1 MLHTSIDVTEKA
13 CEYFNNGYSCSESVI
28 KAFSDAGIVSEEL
41 VGVATSFSGGMSSGC
56 LCGAVAGSQM
66 VIGALHGKDKD
77 NTARSL
83 AKEFVERFK
92 SEKKATCCKFLSIG
106 YEFSSP
112 ERKQKCTEYVKF
124 CVEILKE
131 LL

>member
-1 MLHTSIDVTEKA
+1 MLHTKVDVTELA

-28 KAFSDAGIVSEEL
+28 KAFSDAGIVSEDL

-56 LCGAVAGSQM
+56 LCGAIAASQM

-77 NTARSL
+77 NTARAL
-83 AKEFVERFK
+83 AKEFVSRFK
-92 SEKKATCCKFLSIG
+92 AEKQATCCKFLSAG

-112 ERKQKCTEYVKF
+112 ERKAKCTELVRF
-124 CVEILKE
+124 CTEILKE

>member
-1 MLHTSIDVTEKA
+1 MLHTKEDLAKVA

-56 LCGAVAGSQM
+56 LCGAIAGSQM

-77 NTARSL
+77 NTARAL
-83 AKEFVERFK
+83 AKEFVSRFK
-92 SEKKATCCKFLSIG
+92 AEKQATCCKFLSAG

-112 ERKQKCTEYVKF
+112 ERKANCTELVKF

>member
-1 MLHTSIDVTEKA
+1 MQDTKVDVTELA
-13 CEYFNNGYSCSESVI
+13 CEYFTNGYSCSESVV
-28 KAFSDAGIVSEEL
+28 KAFSDAGMVSEEL
-41 VGVATSFSGGMSSGC
+41 IGVATSFSGGMSSGC

-77 NTARSL
+77 NQARAL
-83 AKEFVERFK
+83 AKKFIDRFRA
-92 SEKKATCCKFLSIG
+92 EKKATCCRFLSVG

-112 ERKQKCTEYVKF
+112 ERKAKCTEYVKF
-124 CVEILKE
+124 CTEILKE

>member
-1 MLHTSIDVTEKA
+1 MLHTKVDVTELA
-13 CEYFNNGYSCSESVI
+13 CEYFNNGYSCSESVV
-28 KAFSDAGIVSEEL
+28 KAFSDAGMISEEL
-41 VGVATSFSGGMSSGC
+41 IGVATSFSAGMSSGC

-77 NTARSL
+77 NTARAL
-83 AKEFVERFK
+83 AKEFIDRFK
-92 SEKKATCCKFLSIG
+92 AEKKATCCKFLSIG

-112 ERKQKCTEYVKF
+112 ERKAKCTELVKL
-124 CVEILKE
+124 CTEILKE

>member
-1 MLHTSIDVTEKA
+1 MLHTKVDLAQAA

-56 LCGAVAGSQM
+56 VCGAVAGCQM
-66 VIGALHGKDKD
+66 IIGALHGKDKD
-77 NTARSL
+77 NTARAL
-83 AKEFVERFK
+83 AKEFITRFK
-92 SEKKATCCKFLSIG
+92 AEKQATCCKFLSAG

-112 ERKQKCTEYVKF
+112 ERKAKCTELVKF
-124 CVEILKE
+124 CVDILKE

>member
-1 MLHTSIDVTEKA
+1 MLQVDIDIAERA

-41 VGVATSFSGGMSSGC
+41 VGVATPFSGGMSSGC

-77 NTARSL
+77 NTARAL
-83 AKEFVERFK
+83 AKEFITRFK
-92 SEKKATCCKFLSIG
+92 EDKKATCCKFLSVG

-112 ERKQKCTEYVKF
+112 ERKAKCTELVKF